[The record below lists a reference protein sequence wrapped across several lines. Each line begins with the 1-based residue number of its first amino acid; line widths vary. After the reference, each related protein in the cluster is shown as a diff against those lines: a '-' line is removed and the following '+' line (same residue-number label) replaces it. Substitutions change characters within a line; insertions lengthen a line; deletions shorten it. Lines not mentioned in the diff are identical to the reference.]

1 MSLPSHP
8 IDRIIAEVDAAADE
22 LVSFTQDLVRM
33 PTVNPPGAEYEACAV
48 FLGIRPSIRASMS
61 SDRVAARAAD
71 RWSI

>member
-48 FLGIRPSIRASMS
+48 FLGDDLTRRG
-61 SDRVAARAAD
+61 
-71 RWSI
+71 